1 MASKKM
7 IAVFLILGLVAM
19 ATGCSDSNTN
29 PVAAT
34 PAAPDTAPP
43 ALPSNLAV
51 EFTGVVAVVSWDIS
65 SLDSDLAGYV
75 VTRECNSDIDYLV
88 ATPTFM
94 TTYQDSAPRLGASY
108 YHVYA
113 VDTSGNE
120 SAVVTTSL
128 VISRVH
134 EPVTEPVQVD

>member
-7 IAVFLILGLVAM
+7 ITAFLILGLVAV

-34 PAAPDTAPP
+34 PDTAPP
-43 ALPSNLAV
+43 ALPSNLDV

-65 SLDSDLAGYV
+65 SLDSDLVGYV
-75 VTRECNSDIDYLV
+75 VTREYNGDIDYLV

-94 TTYQDSAPRLGASY
+94 TTYQDSAPLLGASL

-134 EPVTEPVQVD
+134 EPVISPVLAD

>member
-7 IAVFLILGLVAM
+7 IAIFLILGLVAM
-19 ATGCSDSNTN
+19 ATGCSDSDTVS

-34 PAAPDTAPP
+34 PDTAPP
-43 ALPSNLAV
+43 ALPSNLDV
-51 EFTGVVAVVSWDIS
+51 EFTGAVAVVSWDIS
-65 SLDSDLAGYV
+65 TLDADLAGYI
-75 VTRECNSDIDYLV
+75 VTRECNGDTDALV

-94 TTYQDSAPRLGASY
+94 TTYEDAAPLLGASY

-134 EPVTEPVQVD
+134 DPIIEPVLAN

>member
-19 ATGCSDSNTN
+19 ATGCSDSNS

-34 PAAPDTAPP
+34 PDTAPP
-43 ALPSNLAV
+43 ALPSNLDV
-51 EFTGVVAVVSWDIS
+51 EYTGAVAVISWDIS
-65 SLDSDLAGYV
+65 SLDADLAGYV
-75 VTRECNSDIDYLV
+75 VTRECNGDVDHLV

-94 TTYQDSAPRLGASY
+94 TTYEDSAPLLGASY

-120 SAVVTTSL
+120 SAVVTTFL

-134 EPVTEPVQVD
+134 EPIVDRVLGD